1 MLIKQNIQMLTFT
14 PMLILRQSVITLQ
27 DGTTPLYIASQEGHT
42 SVVSLLL
49 DKRAAVDLPDKVRM
63 ISQVKLKPYC

>member
-1 MLIKQNIQMLTFT
+1 MLTFT

-42 SVVSLLL
+42 SLVSLLL
-49 DKRAAVDLPDKVRM
+49 DKGAAVDLPDNVRM
-63 ISQVKLKPYC
+63 ISQVKLKP